1 MNVPL
6 PGTSRVNLISVLALV
21 VSLLGSIVI
30 VASPAR
36 AAPHPGL
43 ERLEGADAVSIGLSV
58 SRQSFP
64 VELSASSVV
73 LARTEEFADALA
85 ASAVAGKYGGPI
97 LFTPRD
103 GLEPSV
109 RAEVQRILPRGYPVF
124 LMGPPAAIDS
134 SIERE
139 LRDQLGYK
147 VFRFSGE
154 HRIHTAA
161 LAAYSVGPGPA
172 GSAILTRSQG
182 PKEADTETGWV
193 ESVACGSY
201 AAKTSTPVLLTN
213 PNAPELHAWT
223 RQAIRDLQVRRV
235 IICGDD
241 AVVPRSHA
249 DQLASMGVAVERYA
263 GSTPVLTAVDVARR
277 LWAYADAAAA
287 GKTYFAIPG
296 FGPRF
301 AYGLAAAPLA
311 AKRDAPML
319 LVGFDF
325 PTACHSREP
334 STGTLC
340 YLEGEVGANAQRA
353 GAVVVVGSTSVISE
367 PVAVAVADSAGLTR
381 DTNPPAVPGDVV
393 ASDLPEDDGTHVR
406 VTWKASSD
414 PEGGPVLYRVS
425 VRPADA
431 TAEYTPA
438 TQEPVS
444 ETSLDVGG
452 LTKERRY
459 EFVVAAVDQ
468 FGNASAP
475 SAPAAASPTDE
486 VPQAPRSGPNAVGEA
501 NGITVSWVE
510 APEADA
516 FGYQLERAE
525 VRGGSAGLSD
535 CESTL
540 MVLDTAYAEVA
551 QVQGKANTTYLD
563 QQAESGRQYCYRYR
577 VFDNSNP
584 PNHSGY
590 SPATLAAR
598 SMPSPSPS

>member
-1 MNVPL
+1 M
-6 PGTSRVNLISVLALV
+6 RVSLAVHSHMRRISLLALV
-21 VSLLGSIVI
+21 VSLLGSLVT

-36 AAPHPGL
+36 AAPYPGL
-43 ERLEGADAVSIGLSV
+43 ERLEGAEAVSIGLSV

-64 VELSASSVV
+64 AELSASSVV
-73 LARTEEFADALA
+73 LAGGDTFADALA
-85 ASAVAGKYGGPI
+85 ASAVAGRYGGPI

-103 GLEPSV
+103 RLEPDV
-109 RAEVQRILPRGYPVF
+109 RAEVRRILPRGYPVF
-124 LMGPPAAIDS
+124 LMGPPATIDS
-134 SIERE
+134 SVERE

-161 LAAYSVGPGPA
+161 LAAYSVGPGP
-172 GSAILTRSQG
+172 GDSAILTRSQG
-182 PKEADTETGWV
+182 STEADTETGWA
-193 ESVACGSY
+193 ESVVCGSY

-213 PNAPELHAWT
+213 PHAADLHAWT

-241 AVVPRSHA
+241 AAVPKPHA

-277 LWAYADAAAA
+277 LWAYTDAAAA
-287 GKTYFAIPG
+287 GKTYFAMPG

-325 PTACHSREP
+325 PTACNSGDP
-334 STGTLC
+334 ATGTLC

-353 GAVVVVGSTSVISE
+353 SAVVIVGSTSVISE
-367 PVAVAVADSAGLTR
+367 PVAAAVADSAGLRR
-381 DTNPPAVPGDVV
+381 DANPPAVPGEVF

-414 PEGGPVLYRVS
+414 PEGGPVLYRVA
-425 VRPADA
+425 VRPADT

-444 ETSLDVGG
+444 GTSFDVGG
-452 LTKERRY
+452 LTKQQRY

-486 VPQAPRSGPNAVGEA
+486 VPQAPRSGPNALGGA

-525 VRGGSAGLSD
+525 VRAGSAGLSD

-540 MVLDTAYAEVA
+540 MVFDAAYAEVA

-563 QQAESGRQYCYRYR
+563 RQAKSGQQYCYRYR

-598 SMPSPSPS
+598 SSSG